1 MRSGAPL
8 YPFRTLAEPAIFL
21 SEKLKM
27 GVCDAGKR
35 DEEQAWSSLH
45 LRQITHRSVL
55 TACFQGRGI
64 CHRKALLAGLQGD
77 SVAF

>member
-1 MRSGAPL
+1 MREDGMKNRPGIRSHT
-8 YPFRTLAEPAIFL
+8 RL
-21 SEKLKM
+21 SN
-27 GVCDAGKR
+27 
-35 DEEQAWSSLH
+35 LH
-45 LRQITHRSVL
+45 PRQISRRNVL